1 MVYTSKD
8 RVKVTIATTI
18 YRIEG
23 EMHVLAGSRLTDALN
38 SKAKDFLAI
47 TDAKVYDLTGNQ
59 LLFEPSYLAVGRD
72 SISLLFPTEE
82 NAEE

>member
-8 RVKVTIATTI
+8 RIRVTIATTM

-23 EMHVLAGSRLTDALN
+23 DMHVLSGSRLTDALN

-59 LLFEPSYLAVGRD
+59 LLFEPSYLAVGRE
-72 SISLLFPTEE
+72 SITMVFPMEE
-82 NAEE
+82 